1 MLKPDRKYFE
11 SLSEKTN
18 FQKDILEKVYRL
30 ADLLRTIYD
39 NEFLMGKLV
48 IKGGTAIN
56 FIYFNMPRLSVDID
70 FNYVSGEQ
78 KEDMLKS
85 RENID
90 KILTKIF
97 TINGYQMEK
106 IKRYALLQY
115 NLKYTNNAG
124 NIDRIKVEINFME
137 RIPVFEIAEKQIS
150 ILNNPEFKVR
160 TYRLEELFAT
170 KLRALL
176 TRSAPRDMFD
186 IYILLKSG
194 LKLDERALKKC
205 FIFYFCLL
213 QDFRKLDL
221 ESIDRIDSLEIKKF
235 LLPLMEKGKRIDL
248 DEISK
253 NVTEFASKMLVLN
266 ENEHKFIER
275 FYEQKN
281 ADLDLL
287 FEDMRYNPN
296 LKEHPMTGWRLK
308 KMQVR
313 SSQP

>member
-1 MLKPDRKYFE
+1 MLKPDRKYYE

-18 FQKDILEKVYRL
+18 FQKDILEKVFRL

-39 NEFLMGKLV
+39 NEFLNGNFVL
-48 IKGGTAIN
+48 KGGTAIN
-56 FIYFNMPRLSVDID
+56 FLYFNMPRLSVDID
-70 FNYVSGEQ
+70 FNFVSGEQ
-78 KEDMLKS
+78 REDMLKS

-97 TINGYQMEK
+97 TINGYEIEK

-137 RIPVFEIAEKQIS
+137 RIPVFEIAEKKIS
-150 ILNNPEFKVR
+150 IFDIPEFKVR

-176 TRSAPRDMFD
+176 TRTAPRDMFD

-205 FIFYFCLL
+205 FIFYFCLA
-213 QDFRKLDL
+213 QDFRMLNT
-221 ESIDRIDSLEIKKF
+221 ESIGRIDSLEIKKF
-235 LLPLMEKGKRIDL
+235 LLPLMEKGK
-248 DEISK
+248 K
-253 NVTEFASKMLVLN
+253 N
-266 ENEHKFIER
+266 
-275 FYEQKN
+275 
-281 ADLDLL
+281 
-287 FEDMRYNPN
+287 
-296 LKEHPMTGWRLK
+296 
-308 KMQVR
+308 
-313 SSQP
+313 

>member
-1 MLKPDRKYFE
+1 LLKPDRKYYE

-18 FQKDILEKVYRL
+18 FQKDILEKVFRL

-39 NEFLMGKLV
+39 TEFLTGKLV
-48 IKGGTAIN
+48 LKGGTAIN
-56 FIYFNMPRLSVDID
+56 LIYFNMPRLSVDID
-70 FNYVSGEQ
+70 FNFVSGEQ

-90 KILTKIF
+90 KILTKII
-97 TINGYQMEK
+97 TMNGYEMEK

-137 RIPVFEIAEKQIS
+137 RIPVFEVAEKKIS
-150 ILNNPEFKVR
+150 IFDIPKFKVR

-194 LKLDERALKKC
+194 LKFDERALKKC
-205 FIFYFCLL
+205 FIFYFCLA
-213 QDFRKLDL
+213 QDFRKLDM
-221 ESIDRIDSLEIKKF
+221 ESIGGIDSLEIKKF
-235 LLPLMEKGKRIDL
+235 LLPLMEKGKRIDM

-253 NVTEFASKMLVLN
+253 KVNEFVSKLLELN
-266 ENEHKFIER
+266 ENEQKFIES

-281 ADLDLL
+281 VDLDLL
-287 FEDMRYNPN
+287 FEGIKYNPQ
-296 LKEHPMTGWRLK
+296 LKEHPMIEWRLK
-308 KMQVR
+308 KM
-313 SSQP
+313 

>member
-30 ADLLRTIYD
+30 ADLLKTIYSD
-39 NEFLMGKLV
+39 EFLNDKFVL
-48 IKGGTAIN
+48 KGGTAIN

-70 FNYVSGEQ
+70 FNFVSGEQ
-78 KEDMLKS
+78 REDMLKS

-97 TINGYQMEK
+97 TMNGYGMEK

-115 NLKYTNNAG
+115 NLKYTNTAG

-137 RIPVFEIAEKQIS
+137 RIPVFEIVEKKIS
-150 ILNNPEFKVR
+150 ILNNPEFKVM
-160 TYRLEELFAT
+160 TYRLEELFST

-194 LKLDERALKKC
+194 LKLDESALKKC
-205 FIFYFCLL
+205 FIFYVCLA

-221 ESIDRIDSLEIKKF
+221 ESIGRIDSLEIKKF
-235 LLPLMEKGKRIDL
+235 LLPLMEKGKRIDM

-253 NVTEFASKMLVLN
+253 KVNEFVSRMLELN

-287 FEDMRYNPN
+287 FEDMRYNPQ
-296 LKEHPMTGWRLK
+296 LKEHPLIEWRLK
-308 KMQVR
+308 NM
-313 SSQP
+313 

>member
-1 MLKPDRKYFE
+1 LLKPDRKYFE
-11 SLSEKTN
+11 SISEKTK

-39 NEFLMGKLV
+39 DEFLTGKLV

-70 FNYVSGEQ
+70 FNFVSWEQ
-78 KEDMLKS
+78 REDMLKS

-97 TINGYQMEK
+97 TMNGYGMDK

-115 NLKYTNNAG
+115 NLKYTNTAG

-137 RIPVFEIAEKQIS
+137 RIPVFEIAEKKIS
-150 ILNNPEFKVR
+150 IFDIPEFKVR
-160 TYRLEELFAT
+160 TYRMEELFAT

-176 TRSAPRDMFD
+176 TRTAPRDMFD

-194 LKLDERALKKC
+194 LKLDEKALKKC
-205 FIFYFCLL
+205 FIFYVCLA
-213 QDFRKLDL
+213 QDFRKLDT
-221 ESIDRIDSLEIKKF
+221 ESIGRIDSLEIKKF
-235 LLPLMEKGKRIDL
+235 LLPLMEKGKRIDM

-253 NVTEFASKMLVLN
+253 KVNEFASRMLELN
-266 ENEHKFIER
+266 ENEQKFIER
-275 FYEQKN
+275 FYEKKKE
-281 ADLDLL
+281 DLDLL
-287 FEDMRYNPN
+287 FEDMRYNPQ
-296 LKEHPMTGWRLK
+296 LKEHPMIEWRLK
-308 KMQVR
+308 NM
-313 SSQP
+313 

>member
-1 MLKPDRKYFE
+1 MLKPDRKYYE

-18 FQKDILEKVYRL
+18 FQKDILEKVFRL

-39 NEFLMGKLV
+39 TEFLTDKLV

-70 FNYVSGEQ
+70 FNFVSGERR
-78 KEDMLKS
+78 EDMLKS

-97 TINGYQMEK
+97 TMNGYEIEK

-137 RIPVFEIAEKQIS
+137 RVPVFEIAEKKIS
-150 ILNNPEFKVR
+150 ILDIPEFKVR

-176 TRSAPRDMFD
+176 TRTAPRDMFD

-194 LKLDERALKKC
+194 FKFDERALKKC
-205 FIFYFCLL
+205 FIFYFCLA
-213 QDFRKLDL
+213 QDFRKVDP
-221 ESIDRIDSLEIKKF
+221 ESIGRIDSLEIKKF
-235 LLPLMEKGKRIDL
+235 LLPLMEKGKRIDM

-253 NVTEFASKMLVLN
+253 KVNEFVSRMLVLN
-266 ENEHKFIER
+266 ENEKKFIESY
-275 FYEQKN
+275 YEQKN

-287 FEDMRYNPN
+287 FEDMRYNPQ
-296 LKEHPMTGWRLK
+296 LKEHPMIEWRLE
-308 KMQVR
+308 KM
-313 SSQP
+313 

>member
-1 MLKPDRKYFE
+1 MLKPDRKYYE

-18 FQKDILEKVYRL
+18 FQKDILEKVFRL

-39 NEFLMGKLV
+39 TEFLTGKLV

-56 FIYFNMPRLSVDID
+56 LIYFNMLRLSVDID
-70 FNYVSGEQ
+70 FNFVSGEQ
-78 KEDMLKS
+78 REDMLKS

-97 TINGYQMEK
+97 TMNGYEMEK

-137 RIPVFEIAEKQIS
+137 RIPVFEVAEKKIS
-150 ILNNPEFKVR
+150 IFDIPEFKVR

-194 LKLDERALKKC
+194 FKFDERALKKC
-205 FIFYFCLL
+205 FIFYFCLA
-213 QDFRKLDL
+213 QDFRTLDK
-221 ESIDRIDSLEIKKF
+221 ESIGGIDSLEIKKF
-235 LLPLMEKGKRIDL
+235 LLPLMEKGKRIDM

-253 NVTEFASKMLVLN
+253 KVNEFVSRLLELN
-266 ENEHKFIER
+266 ENEQKFIEC
-275 FYEQKN
+275 FYEKKN
-281 ADLDLL
+281 TDLDLL
-287 FEDMRYNPN
+287 FEDMRYNPQ
-296 LKEHPMTGWRLK
+296 LKDHPMIEWRFK
-308 KMQVR
+308 KM
-313 SSQP
+313 

>member
-1 MLKPDRKYFE
+1 MLKPDRKYYE

-18 FQKDILEKVYRL
+18 FQKDILEKVFRL

-39 NEFLMGKLV
+39 TEFLTGKLV

-56 FIYFNMPRLSVDID
+56 LIYFNMPRLSVDID
-70 FNYVSGEQ
+70 FNFVSGEQ
-78 KEDMLKS
+78 REDMLKS

-97 TINGYQMEK
+97 TMNGYEMEK

-137 RIPVFEIAEKQIS
+137 RIPVFEVAEKKIS
-150 ILNNPEFKVR
+150 IFDIPEFKVM

-194 LKLDERALKKC
+194 FKFDERALKKC
-205 FIFYFCLL
+205 FIFYFCLA
-213 QDFRKLDL
+213 QDFRKLDM
-221 ESIDRIDSLEIKKF
+221 ESIGGIDSLEIKKF
-235 LLPLMEKGKRIDL
+235 LLPLMEKGKRIDM

-253 NVTEFASKMLVLN
+253 KVNEFVSRLLVLN
-266 ENEHKFIER
+266 ENEQKFIVH

-281 ADLDLL
+281 VYLDLL
-287 FEDMRYNPN
+287 FEDMRYNPQ
-296 LKEHPMTGWRLK
+296 LKEHPMIEWRLE
-308 KMQVR
+308 KM
-313 SSQP
+313 

>member
-1 MLKPDRKYFE
+1 MLKPDRKYYE

-18 FQKDILEKVYRL
+18 FQKDILEKVFRL

-39 NEFLMGKLV
+39 TEFLMSKLV

-56 FIYFNMPRLSVDID
+56 LIYFNMPRLSVDID
-70 FNYVSGEQ
+70 FNFVSGEQ

-97 TINGYQMEK
+97 TMNGYEMEK

-137 RIPVFEIAEKQIS
+137 RIPVFEIAEKKIS
-150 ILNNPEFKVR
+150 IFDIPEFKVR

-194 LKLDERALKKC
+194 FKFDERALKKC
-205 FIFYFCLL
+205 FIFYFCLA
-213 QDFRKLDL
+213 QDFRKLDT
-221 ESIDRIDSLEIKKF
+221 ESIGGIDSLEIKKF
-235 LLPLMEKGKRIDL
+235 LLPLMEKGKRIDM

-253 NVTEFASKMLVLN
+253 KVNEFVSRLLELN
-266 ENEHKFIER
+266 ENEQKFIEC
-275 FYEQKN
+275 FYEQKI
-281 ADLDLL
+281 ADPNLL
-287 FEDMRYNPN
+287 FEDMRYNPQ
-296 LKEHPMTGWRLK
+296 LKEHPMIEWRLK
-308 KMQVR
+308 KM
-313 SSQP
+313 

>member
-1 MLKPDRKYFE
+1 MLKPDRKYYE

-18 FQKDILEKVYRL
+18 FQKDILEKVFRL

-39 NEFLMGKLV
+39 NEFLNGNFVL
-48 IKGGTAIN
+48 KGGTAIN
-56 FIYFNMPRLSVDID
+56 FLYFNMPRLSVDID
-70 FNYVSGEQ
+70 FNFVSGEQ
-78 KEDMLKS
+78 REDMLKS

-97 TINGYQMEK
+97 TINGYEIEK

-124 NIDRIKVEINFME
+124 NIDRIKIEINFME
-137 RIPVFEIAEKQIS
+137 RIPVFEIAEKKIS
-150 ILNNPEFKVR
+150 IFDIPEFKVR

-194 LKLDERALKKC
+194 LKFDERALKKC
-205 FIFYFCLL
+205 FIFYFCLA
-213 QDFRKLDL
+213 QDFRMLDM
-221 ESIDRIDSLEIKKF
+221 ESIGGIDSLEIKKF
-235 LLPLMEKGKRIDL
+235 LLPLMEKGKRVDM
-248 DEISK
+248 DEILK
-253 NVTEFASKMLVLN
+253 KVNEFVSRLLELN
-266 ENEHKFIER
+266 ENEQKFIEC

-287 FEDMRYNPN
+287 FEDMRYNPQ
-296 LKEHPMTGWRLK
+296 LKEHPMIEWRLK
-308 KMQVR
+308 KM
-313 SSQP
+313 